1 MPHFLKIKIVIR
13 FWINLTYV
21 ITFSPA
27 VQVPEAKIKKDF
39 TFRLILVCLIVVPIG
54 FIMLIL
60 SGIWS
65 LADSGID

>member
-1 MPHFLKIKIVIR
+1 MKIVIR

-21 ITFSPA
+21 ITFLPA
-27 VQVPEAKIKKDF
+27 VQAPEAKIKKDF

>member
-1 MPHFLKIKIVIR
+1 MKEFSEDRKSTGKIRRGAGKIAGWGI
-13 FWINLTYV
+13 
-21 ITFSPA
+21 
-27 VQVPEAKIKKDF
+27 
-39 TFRLILVCLIVVPIG
+39 LILVCLVVVPIG

>member
-1 MPHFLKIKIVIR
+1 MKEFSEDRKSTGKIRRGAGKIAGWGILILV
-13 FWINLTYV
+13 
-21 ITFSPA
+21 
-27 VQVPEAKIKKDF
+27 
-39 TFRLILVCLIVVPIG
+39 LILVCLIVVPIG